1 MINDNGLALDIEALV
16 MAASETDVLVIGF
29 DFMVER
35 VVIDFRADSRG
46 RSLPLLE
53 LAEPMA
59 DAEDRVA
66 WLAERRP
73 ALAAPEHFLFFV
85 WPHSTGML
93 TKSLV
98 TERILA
104 RLRDEHGVDYR
115 PTLARIATGLRQAER
130 AEQIAAIR
138 GVEGFETIWSRDW

>member
-16 MAASETDVLVIGF
+16 MAASETDVLVISF

-35 VVIDFRADSRG
+35 VVVDFRADPLG

-59 DAEDRVA
+59 DAEDRMT
-66 WLAERRP
+66 WLASRRP
-73 ALAAPEHFLFFV
+73 ALAAPESFLHFV
-85 WPHSTGML
+85 WPHSIGML
-93 TKSLV
+93 TKSPV
-98 TERILA
+98 AERILS

-115 PTLARIATGLRQAER
+115 PVLARIATGLRQAER
-130 AEQIAAIR
+130 AEQVAAIR
-138 GVEGFETIWSRDW
+138 GVEGFETIWSHDW

>member
-16 MAASETDVLVIGF
+16 AAASETDVLVIGF
-29 DFMVER
+29 DFMAER

-59 DAEDRVA
+59 DARERVA
-66 WLAERRP
+66 WLADRRP
-73 ALAAPEHFLFFV
+73 ALAPPEQFLFFV
-85 WPHSTGML
+85 WPYSIGML

-98 TERILA
+98 ADRILN
-104 RLRDEHGVDYR
+104 RLQEEHGIDYR
-115 PTLARIATGLRQAER
+115 PVLARIATGLRQAER
-130 AEQIAAIR
+130 TEQIAAIR
-138 GVEGFETIWSRDW
+138 GAEGFETIWSRDW

>member
-1 MINDNGLALDIEALV
+1 
-16 MAASETDVLVIGF
+16 
-29 DFMVER
+29 
-35 VVIDFRADSRG
+35 
-46 RSLPLLE
+46 
-53 LAEPMA
+53 
-59 DAEDRVA
+59 
-66 WLAERRP
+66 
-73 ALAAPEHFLFFV
+73 
-85 WPHSTGML
+85 ML

-98 TERILA
+98 AERILA